1 MPMAQQNRQGIT
13 NMARQRQRKSNRAPR
28 QPLLEKG
35 FVALAIGVA
44 MMLASLVLSGNV
56 VMDAVGKGLRTPAWF
71 ALGIGAVM
79 IGIHVLIGRL
89 ARHSNGAPAVLT
101 AKTQHSK
108 AKSQILETV
117 LRVEPSLQ
125 RSSVEPSIPSQWSP
139 AVFRAIE
146 WRRFEAVCEAL
157 FAQAGFETRSQSH
170 GPDGGVDVWL
180 HSKNAVGPVSV
191 AQCKHWS
198 SKPVGVKEVREF
210 FGVMASHQLKR
221 GTYATTSTFTPD
233 AIAFGKSNGIHLLD
247 GAGLLRQIAQR
258 TPEQQQAL
266 LAVAYEGDYARPTC
280 ASCGTKMVER
290 TPAKGGSTFW
300 GCKNFPRCRSTMVMA
315 RR

>member
-1 MPMAQQNRQGIT
+1 
-13 NMARQRQRKSNRAPR
+13 MARQRQQKSNRRSR

-35 FVALAIGVA
+35 FTALAIGVA
-44 MMLASLVLSGNV
+44 MFVASFVLSGTGLMDV
-56 VMDAVGKGLRTPAWF
+56 VSRGLRTPAWF
-71 ALGIGAVM
+71 ALGIGAVL
-79 IGIHVLIGRL
+79 IGLHVLINRVANKAVGDAQPTAARPAMTKVLREVFDDMAGRKSPL
-89 ARHSNGAPAVLT
+89 QSSSAPAQKPT
-101 AKTQHSK
+101 
-108 AKSQILETV
+108 
-117 LRVEPSLQ
+117 
-125 RSSVEPSIPSQWSP
+125 QWSP
-139 AVFRAIE
+139 AVFQAIE

-191 AQCKHWS
+191 AQCKHWR

-221 GTYATTSTFTPD
+221 GTYATTSTFTAD

-266 LAVAYEGDYARPTC
+266 LVVAFEGDYARPTC

-290 TPAKGGSTFW
+290 TPAKGGSAFW
-300 GCKNFPRCRSTMVMA
+300 GCKNYPRCRNRLAMA
-315 RR
+315 R

>member
-1 MPMAQQNRQGIT
+1 MFQ
-13 NMARQRQRKSNRAPR
+13 
-28 QPLLEKG
+28 
-35 FVALAIGVA
+35 
-44 MMLASLVLSGNV
+44 
-56 VMDAVGKGLRTPAWF
+56 
-71 ALGIGAVM
+71 
-79 IGIHVLIGRL
+79 
-89 ARHSNGAPAVLT
+89 
-101 AKTQHSK
+101 
-108 AKSQILETV
+108 
-117 LRVEPSLQ
+117 
-125 RSSVEPSIPSQWSP
+125 
-139 AVFRAIE
+139 AIE

-191 AQCKHWS
+191 AQCKHWR

-233 AIAFGKSNGIHLLD
+233 AIAFGKGNGIHLLD

-258 TPEQQQAL
+258 THEQQQAL
-266 LAVAYEGDYARPTC
+266 LAVAFEGDYARPTC

-290 TPAKGGSTFW
+290 TPAKGGSAFW
-300 GCKNFPRCRSTMVMA
+300 GCANYPRCRSKMAMA
-315 RR
+315 RIP